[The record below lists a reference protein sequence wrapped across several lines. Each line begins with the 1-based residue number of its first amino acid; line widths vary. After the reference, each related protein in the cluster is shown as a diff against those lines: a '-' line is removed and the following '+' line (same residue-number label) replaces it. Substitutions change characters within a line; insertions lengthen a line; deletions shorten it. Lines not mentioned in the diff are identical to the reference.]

1 MQQPTEQPATKA
13 PLVRYLDETA
23 PIDCPYGHVRRVVTG
38 GEGGVANVHVVE
50 VTRGGL
56 HLHRAYDETY
66 FVLEGHGTMVLGG
79 ATHRLRPGAVVV
91 IPPEVLPDL
100 GAAIDRLLST
110 ERIVLDAAR
119 APGFDFDRFQAA
131 WRAFEAART

>member
-1 MQQPTEQPATKA
+1 MQPERLPTKT

-23 PIDCPYGHVRRVVTG
+23 PIDCPYGQVRRVVTG

-66 FVLEGHGTMVLGG
+66 FVLEGHGTMVLGD

-91 IPPEVLPDL
+91 IPPEVPHSLEADEGEVLRFVIFGTPAMPISDPRAAPTRPD
-100 GAAIDRLLST
+100 
-110 ERIVLDAAR
+110 
-119 APGFDFDRFQAA
+119 
-131 WRAFEAART
+131 

>member
-91 IPPEVLPDL
+91 IPPEVPHSLEADEGEVLRFVIFGTPAMSIDDPR
-100 GAAIDRLLST
+100 AAPTRPS
-110 ERIVLDAAR
+110 
-119 APGFDFDRFQAA
+119 
-131 WRAFEAART
+131 